1 MRGQA
6 TRVVPSAEITIRT
19 KAVLG
24 GLFMETRR
32 TRRGF
37 SFKLYK
43 LGNVDYLLGRVVFN
57 FKSHLWYLFED
68 IFLRFCV

>member
-32 TRRGF
+32 TRRRL

-43 LGNVDYLLGRVVFN
+43 LGNGDYLLGRSVFN
-57 FKSHLWYLFED
+57 SETLNLPT
-68 IFLRFCV
+68 